1 MRVANTTMQQQC
13 GHSPARVEYAASG
26 CHRGHNGSAEVTRGQ
41 ASRHMASG
49 SLTTRSGD
57 RPHTCGGR
65 SSASDGNGQH
75 IANVVEAWIATC
87 EAG

>member
-1 MRVANTTMQQQC
+1 MRVANTTMPQQR

-49 SLTTRSGD
+49 VID
-57 RPHTCGGR
+57 HTWWR
-65 SSASDGNGQH
+65 Q
-75 IANVVEAWIATC
+75 ATHMRRQVI
-87 EAG
+87 GK